1 MACNKLTDPLS
12 LQNTPIFAR
21 LRGTH
26 LGIDYQNRSVRGL
39 VHYSPSFCPMNYLN
53 VIDMVARADVV

>member
-12 LQNTPIFAR
+12 LQNTPIFER

-26 LGIDYQNRSVRGL
+26 PGIGYQNRSLRDL
-39 VHYSPSFCPMNYLN
+39 VHYSPSFCATNYLN
-53 VIDMVARADVV
+53 VIDI

>member
-1 MACNKLTDPLS
+1 MVCNKLTDPLS

-26 LGIDYQNRSVRGL
+26 LGIDYQNRLVRDL
-39 VHYSPSFCPMNYLN
+39 VRFSPSFCATNYLN
-53 VIDMVARADVV
+53 VIDI

>member
-26 LGIDYQNRSVRGL
+26 PGIGYQNRSLRDL
-39 VHYSPSFCPMNYLN
+39 VHYSPSFYATNYLN
-53 VIDMVARADVV
+53 VIDI